1 MSPVAI
7 VLLVAAAVLLV
18 AAESARLRRPVAR
31 SSHSSRTAASGARF
45 RGRRRGRGKPKLEIV
60 RPESEEFARSVER
73 DLAALPTIDEH
84 DVKRR

>member
-7 VLLVAAAVLLV
+7 VLLVAAAVLL
-18 AAESARLRRPVAR
+18 
-31 SSHSSRTAASGARF
+31 AASEWPRF
-45 RGRRRGRGKPKLEIV
+45 GRRLSRPPRAARVPRWHAPRRKGKPKLELV
-60 RPESEEFARSVER
+60 HPESEEFARSVER